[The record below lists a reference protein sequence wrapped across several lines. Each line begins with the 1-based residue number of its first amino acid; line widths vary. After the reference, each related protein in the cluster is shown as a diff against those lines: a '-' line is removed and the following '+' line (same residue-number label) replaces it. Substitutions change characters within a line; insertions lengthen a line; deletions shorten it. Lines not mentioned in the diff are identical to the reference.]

1 MVVIVRHF
9 EKPRFCYGEGGLI
22 SFDNQIMVHRM
33 GMVCDQSYRIIGP
46 VLKIFEYRTDECVRL
61 KR

>member
-9 EKPRFCYGEGGLI
+9 EKPRFCDGEGGLV

-33 GMVCDQSYRIIGP
+33 GMVCVINPIELLDQ
-46 VLKIFEYRTDECVRL
+46 C
-61 KR
+61 